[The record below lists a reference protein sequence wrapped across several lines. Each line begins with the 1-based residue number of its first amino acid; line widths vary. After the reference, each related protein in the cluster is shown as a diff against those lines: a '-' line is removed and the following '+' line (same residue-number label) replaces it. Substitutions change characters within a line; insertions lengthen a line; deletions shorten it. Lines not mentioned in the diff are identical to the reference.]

1 MFQLHNRYYTSKV
14 LREAGNGRGF
24 CSCNVKREWCVLIF
38 SNVVCLKDFGVR
50 EIMLRALLC
59 LHAWL
64 ILQGISSVTRAI
76 IHMDEGKGGE
86 KYKLLVEGMNLQAV
100 MATRGVKGTAT
111 TSNHTAEA
119 EKALGIEAARLVSL
133 HTEHKVELLL
143 LASQAVHSDLGVQ
156 C

>member
-1 MFQLHNRYYTSKV
+1 
-14 LREAGNGRGF
+14 
-24 CSCNVKREWCVLIF
+24 
-38 SNVVCLKDFGVR
+38 
-50 EIMLRALLC
+50 MLRALLST
-59 LHAWL
+59 WL
-64 ILQGISSVTRAI
+64 TLQGISSVTRAI

-119 EKALGIEAARLVSL
+119 EKALGIEAARLVYL
-133 HTEHKVELLL
+133 ELLPFKL
-143 LASQAVHSDLGVQ
+143 HPKVPAVKVQ

>member
-1 MFQLHNRYYTSKV
+1 M
-14 LREAGNGRGF
+14 
-24 CSCNVKREWCVLIF
+24 
-38 SNVVCLKDFGVR
+38 
-50 EIMLRALLC
+50 
-59 LHAWL
+59 
-64 ILQGISSVTRAI
+64 QGISSVTRAI